1 MLCTAF
7 PTEKTDALF
16 AMSTRL
22 RKPRRLLQSGSL
34 IMSAYLCS
42 IPRMFYHAR
51 LDPPLNAAAADW
63 VRKVRDTSNYAHALR
78 TASMRHTESFTS

>member
-16 AMSTRL
+16 AMSTRF

-34 IMSAYLCS
+34 IMSAYLQS
-42 IPRMFYHAR
+42 TP
-51 LDPPLNAAAADW
+51 LDPD
-63 VRKVRDTSNYAHALR
+63 YAYSL
-78 TASMRHTESFTS
+78 HT